1 MGGPGSGRKK
11 AGSGSKHI
19 SKNNPDEHMR
29 LYKLH
34 MARAAKAK
42 DQFSYRK
49 SMKTANKHLSL
60 ADQLKQAGH

>member
-1 MGGPGSGRKK
+1 
-11 AGSGSKHI
+11 
-19 SKNNPDEHMR
+19 MR